1 MDSLSPSATNKHWE
15 HHKMNQTES
24 FTGIWLV
31 HKRNLSSVQK
41 PSELSVLPGF
51 NLSHTS
57 GYFENA
63 VAWEITDQRLAF
75 FFTVIMHC
83 SHKRLIYRQWKMN
96 MDTFTNVYW
105 SLKWMPGN
113 LKSRKREWR
122 RDGGVF
128 DVTSQTRGYMSYT
141 HISHFKTV
149 NWVYQLDKTG
159 VCARRIVKQGE
170 KRM

>member
-1 MDSLSPSATNKHWE
+1 MWWILCRLLLQTNTE

-24 FTGIWLV
+24 FIGIWLV

-41 PSELSVLPGF
+41 PSELSVLPGLH
-51 NLSHTS
+51 LSHTL
-57 GYFENA
+57 GYLENA

-83 SHKRLIYRQWKMN
+83 SHKRLICRQWKMN

-122 RDGGVF
+122 RDEGMEASLPVRQNR
-128 DVTSQTRGYMSYT
+128 SM
-141 HISHFKTV
+141 
-149 NWVYQLDKTG
+149 
-159 VCARRIVKQGE
+159 CE
-170 KRM
+170 KNSEAGRK